1 MGIYSNGHI
10 FGIRIYNFNEDDYA
24 NTLFE
29 EKYEEI
35 MSHQQMKEAYLFYTE
50 LNNNNDIHFQ
60 IYTEC
65 SSTLNAYNKE
75 RFLMW
80 HPMSLN
86 AFLEIF
92 NV

>member
-1 MGIYSNGHI
+1 MTYYKYFENKFELVKFIMEKLTGDAMET
-10 FGIRIYNFNEDDYA
+10 YN
-24 NTLFE
+24 
-29 EKYEEI
+29 EI
-35 MSHQQMKEAYLFYTE
+35 MSDEEKKKAYLFYTE
-50 LNNNNDIHFQ
+50 LNNKNDIHFQ

-86 AFLEIF
+86 TFLEIF

>member
-1 MGIYSNGHI
+1 MGIYGNGHI

-50 LNNNNDIHFQ
+50 LNNKNDIHFQ

-65 SSTLNAYNKE
+65 SWFWSYPIY
-75 RFLMW
+75 RRQ
-80 HPMSLN
+80 
-86 AFLEIF
+86 EIIKI
-92 NV
+92 